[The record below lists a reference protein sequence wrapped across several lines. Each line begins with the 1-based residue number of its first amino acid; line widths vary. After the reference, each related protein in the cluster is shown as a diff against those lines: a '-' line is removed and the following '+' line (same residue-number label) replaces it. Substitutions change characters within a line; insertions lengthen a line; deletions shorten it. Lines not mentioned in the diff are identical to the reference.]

1 MDSSVTFDP
10 TTRVI
15 GFSVKVAGRLIPC
28 FATEEWL
35 RDTYGPGTIDEGAVN
50 AYAQRQGAIDATALR
65 AWLASR
71 GAEPVWLKRDQIWRQ
86 GASAEGGG
94 KRAAEK
100 HTG

>member
-15 GFSVKVAGRLIPC
+15 GFSVKVAGRSIPC

-35 RDTYGPGTIDEGAVN
+35 RETYGQNAVDEGAVK
-50 AYAQRQGAIDATALR
+50 AYAQRQSAIDATALR

-71 GAEPVWLKRDQIWRQ
+71 GVQPVWLKRDQIWRQ
-86 GASAEGGG
+86 AASAGGE
-94 KRAAEK
+94 KRIPEK
-100 HTG
+100 HSG

>member
-15 GFSVKVAGRLIPC
+15 GFSVKVAGRSIPC

-35 RDTYGPGTIDEGAVN
+35 RETYGQNAVGEGAVE
-50 AYAQRQGAIDATALR
+50 AYDKRRAAIDATALR
-65 AWLASR
+65 AWLASH

-86 GASAEGGG
+86 AASVQGE
-94 KRAAEK
+94 KRLAEK
-100 HTG
+100 HSG

>member
-15 GFSVKVAGRLIPC
+15 GFSVKVAGRSIPC

-35 RDTYGPGTIDEGAVN
+35 RETYGQSAIDEGAVK
-50 AYAQRQGAIDATALR
+50 AYNKRRAAIDATALR

-71 GAEPVWLKRDQIWRQ
+71 GVQPVWLKRDQIWRQ
-86 GASAEGGG
+86 PVSANGE
-94 KRAAEK
+94 KRIAEK
-100 HTG
+100 HSG